1 MLVAPASSRYI
12 EMTREFSGGRV
23 GGAVEPSAA
32 LWRKRARE
40 ARGAFDV
47 KKEVFAVGKMTG
59 KERNLLRGRF
69 QEDLVAIRCLLAKAD
84 HLLVPQAVKGGAAPS
99 SSPGLAPAPRGKDGR
114 FFVSTEADDG
124 TAAKRRK
131 TSPLA
136 EHREEPTMTPVEKE
150 QLAFRLAA
158 LSAELSAQAVKLLQN
173 QGRRHDRRVEL
184 EVDVCSMED
193 AALFE
198 LKMLVDKF
206 VKTRDPSP
214 APHRKIVE
222 DDDGDH
228 QDEECVDICG
238 GVSPPV
244 AAIAPSPVQLE
255 ILEYGD
261 VFDATGLVDK
271 LLSPLPQKY
280 LALAEKREEEEYVD
294 ICGDASPVVI
304 QSLGAIR
311 RSPSI
316 SSVSDSDSHSGS
328 DSGSDSDF
336 SDSDSS
342 SDSGSDMDISPAPAL
357 LPMVN
362 EDSAPP
368 PEPAPE
374 VVQITEPER
383 GSSPTPATLPKVN
396 GDSAPPSEP
405 APAVLPMVNG
415 DSAPPS
421 EPAPEV
427 VQIAEAERGG
437 SLTPAILPKVN
448 GDSAPPSEPAPGVV
462 EIAEAE
468 KLSCPAPAVLPKVNG
483 VSSLPSEPAPVV
495 VQNAELEELP
505 DQPVASPPARSMGE
519 LIAEAREKR
528 RWEEI
533 SRAREK
539 VRQDL
544 EETKRLAMTSD
555 RVHPMEMQELGIASV
570 EHIVSQRRRRPDVPP
585 SLLEQLG
592 LFLKAE
598 EDGGEEEEQPISDP
612 GVEDL
617 EEGEFRL

>member
-1 MLVAPASSRYI
+1 MLVVPASSRYIEMTREFSGAVEPSAAPWWKHARELQPAAMLVAPASSRYI
-12 EMTREFSGGRV
+12 EMTREFSSGRV
-23 GGAVEPSAA
+23 GGAVEPSAVPC
-32 LWRKRARE
+32 RKRARE
-40 ARGAFDV
+40 VRGAFDV
-47 KKEVFAVGKMTG
+47 MKEVFAVGKMTG
-59 KERNLLRGRF
+59 KERNLLRERF
-69 QEDLVAIRCLLAKAD
+69 QEDLVAIRGLLAKAD
-84 HLLVPQAVKGGAAPS
+84 HVLVPRAVKGGAVPS
-99 SSPGLAPAPRGKDGR
+99 SSPGLAPTTHGKDGR
-114 FFVSTEADDG
+114 FLVSTEADDG

-131 TSPLA
+131 PSPLA

-173 QGRRHDRRVEL
+173 QGQRHDRRDKL

-214 APHRKIVE
+214 APHRKTVE
-222 DDDGDH
+222 DDDDDDGDH

-255 ILEYGD
+255 ILQYGD

-271 LLSPLPQKY
+271 LLSPLPQKC
-280 LALAEKREEEEYVD
+280 LALAEKSEEEEYVD

-316 SSVSDSDSHSGS
+316 SSVSDSDSRSGS
-328 DSGSDSDF
+328 GSDF

-342 SDSGSDMDISPAPAL
+342 SDSGSDMDISPAPSV

-368 PEPAPE
+368 PEPAP
-374 VVQITEPER
+374 
-383 GSSPTPATLPKVN
+383 
-396 GDSAPPSEP
+396 
-405 APAVLPMVNG
+405 AVLPMVNEY
-415 DSAPPS
+415 SAAPS

-427 VQIAEAERGG
+427 VQIAEPERR
-437 SLTPAILPKVN
+437 S
-448 GDSAPPSEPAPGVV
+448 SPPGMV

-468 KLSCPAPAVLPKVNG
+468 KLSCPAPAVLPKVNV
-483 VSSLPSEPAPVV
+483 VSSLPSVPAPVLV

-505 DQPVASPPARSMGE
+505 DQPVTWPPARSMGE
-519 LIAEAREKR
+519 LIAGAQEKR
-528 RWEEI
+528 RREER

-544 EETKRLAMTSD
+544 EETERLAMTSD
-555 RVHPMEMQELGIASV
+555 RVHPMEMQQLGIASV
-570 EHIVSQRRRRPDVPP
+570 EHIVSQRRRRPDVPF
-585 SLLEQLG
+585 SLLEQIG

-612 GVEDL
+612 GVEEL
-617 EEGEFRL
+617 EEGEFRM

>member
-12 EMTREFSGGRV
+12 EMTREFSG
-23 GGAVEPSAA
+23 AVEPSAA
-32 LWRKRARE
+32 PWRKRARE
-40 ARGAFDV
+40 VRGAFDV
-47 KKEVFAVGKMTG
+47 MEVFAVAKMTG
-59 KERNLLRGRF
+59 KERNLLRERF
-69 QEDLVAIRCLLAKAD
+69 QEDLVAIRGLLAKAD
-84 HLLVPQAVKGGAAPS
+84 HVLVPRAIKGGAAPS

-114 FFVSTEADDG
+114 FLVSTEADDG
-124 TAAKRRK
+124 TTVKRRK

-173 QGRRHDRRVEL
+173 QGQRHDRRDEL
-184 EVDVCSMED
+184 QVDVCSMED

-214 APHRKIVE
+214 APHRKIIE
-222 DDDGDH
+222 DDDDGDH
-228 QDEECVDICG
+228 QDDECVDICG

-271 LLSPLPQKY
+271 LLSPLPQKC

-304 QSLGAIR
+304 QSLGATR

-316 SSVSDSDSHSGS
+316 ISVSDSDSH
-328 DSGSDSDF
+328 SGSDSDF

-342 SDSGSDMDISPAPAL
+342 SDSGSDMDISPAPAV

-368 PEPAPE
+368 PEPAP
-374 VVQITEPER
+374 
-383 GSSPTPATLPKVN
+383 
-396 GDSAPPSEP
+396 
-405 APAVLPMVNG
+405 AVLPMVNEY
-415 DSAPPS
+415 SAPPS

-427 VQIAEAERGG
+427 VQIAEPERR
-437 SLTPAILPKVN
+437 S
-448 GDSAPPSEPAPGVV
+448 SPPGMV

-468 KLSCPAPAVLPKVNG
+468 KLSCPAPAVLPKVNV
-483 VSSLPSEPAPVV
+483 VSSLPSEPAPVLV

-505 DQPVASPPARSMGE
+505 DQPVTWPPARSMGE
-519 LIAEAREKR
+519 LIAGAQEKR
-528 RWEEI
+528 RREER

-598 EDGGEEEEQPISDP
+598 EDGGEEEEQPISDA
-612 GVEDL
+612 GVEEL
-617 EEGEFRL
+617 EEGEFRM